1 MFLTAFPAQPS
12 RLLLPPLN
20 TGTYADRYKL
30 TNSVITAF
38 VVSFSIPYWLDDIS
52 SNIGWVF
59 GGIAFCSAVLVYF
72 VLPET
77 KVSGEYGFHSL
88 ESVSLYCQY

>member
-1 MFLTAFPAQPS
+1 MLT
-12 RLLLPPLN
+12 
-20 TGTYADRYKL
+20 DKL

-38 VVSFSIPYWLDDIS
+38 IVSFSIPYILDDIA

-59 GGIAFCSAVLVYF
+59 GGIAFFSTILVYF

-77 KVSGEYGFHSL
+77 KVSSL
-88 ESVSLYCQY
+88 KSLSFYCQY